1 MIELLSGIKD
11 HRSGTRSIDLMK
23 WEWNRASVTL
33 LLFSALLTVCD
44 ASDRQAEDAAIVV
57 DSISV
62 VERPPNIVFIFAD
75 DLGIG
80 DTSVYGSEIINT
92 PNIDKLAATGVR
104 FTNGY
109 VSHPVCSPSRAGLLT
124 GLYQQ
129 RHGWEFNPAG
139 RDVDSGMSVSER
151 TLADELK
158 ASGYAT
164 GMVGKWH
171 LGHGGLHH
179 PMSRGF
185 DEYFGVLAGG
195 SIFIDPDTPG
205 VESMGQLSKT
215 RSSRVGIV
223 RGHNPVTVENYL
235 TDVFT
240 DEAVDFIDR
249 HREEPFFLYLS
260 HTTPHTP
267 LQATEEYLN
276 RYRHIED
283 QGTRIYA
290 AMVASLDDSVAAVVA
305 KLEEIGQ
312 RDNTLIV
319 FASDNGCAGYIN
331 GACSNT
337 PFAGF
342 KRYHQEGG
350 IRVPFILNWPDGLPG
365 GAIYEHPVISLDLL
379 ATFSAAAGRPV
390 LTEDSVNL
398 LPYLRG
404 DRSGTPHEYL
414 YWRSGPTIAIRDARW
429 KLIRYNKTQLTAADL
444 SADGRLEPPEDGW
457 PTGSPHGQLT
467 LLYDLQNDPGET
479 ENLAGEHPGIVERL
493 AAEHAQWAAGLS
505 DTPILPGLRS
515 TLAEIHGESVQ
526 LVF

>member
-1 MIELLSGIKD
+1 MQ
-11 HRSGTRSIDLMK
+11 
-23 WEWNRASVTL
+23 WEQNRTCVTL
-33 LLFSALLTVCD
+33 LLFSSLLAACNV
-44 ASDRQAEDAAIVV
+44 SDRQAEDAAIVV
-57 DSISV
+57 DSAGV
-62 VERPPNIVFIFAD
+62 GDQPPNIVFIFAD

-80 DTSVYGSEIINT
+80 DTSVYGSDIINT
-92 PNIDKLAATGVR
+92 PNIDRLAATGVR

-109 VSHPVCSPSRAGLLT
+109 MTHPVCSPSRAGLLT
-124 GLYQQ
+124 GRYQQ

-139 RDVDSGMSVSER
+139 RDVDAGMSVSER
-151 TLADELK
+151 TFADELK

-171 LGHGGLHH
+171 LGYEGRHH
-179 PMSRGF
+179 PLSRGF

-205 VESMGQLSKT
+205 VESIGQVPRT
-215 RSSRVGIV
+215 RPSRVGIQ
-223 RGHNPVTVENYL
+223 RGHEPVTVEDYL

-249 HREEPFFLYLS
+249 HQDEPFFLYLS

-267 LQATEEYLN
+267 LQATKKYLD

-283 QGTRIYA
+283 PGTRIYA

-331 GACSNT
+331 GACSNA

-350 IRVPFILNWPDGLPG
+350 IRVPFILNWPGGLPG

-379 ATFSAAAGRPV
+379 ATFSAAAGKPV

-398 LPYLRG
+398 LPFLRG
-404 DRSGTPHEYL
+404 DRNGTPHEYL
-414 YWRSGPTIAIRDARW
+414 YWRAGPTIAIRDARW
-429 KLIRYNKTQLTAADL
+429 KLIRYNKTPLTAADL
-444 SADGRLEPPEDGW
+444 RADGRLEPPEGGW
-457 PTGSPHGQLT
+457 STDSPHGQLT
-467 LLYDLQNDPGET
+467 LLYDLQSDLGET
-479 ENLAGEHPGIVERL
+479 ENLAGEHPEIVERL
-493 AAEHAQWAAGLS
+493 AAAHAKWAAGLS
-505 DTPILPGLRS
+505 NKQILPGLRS
-515 TLAEIHGESVQ
+515 TLAEMHGESVQ